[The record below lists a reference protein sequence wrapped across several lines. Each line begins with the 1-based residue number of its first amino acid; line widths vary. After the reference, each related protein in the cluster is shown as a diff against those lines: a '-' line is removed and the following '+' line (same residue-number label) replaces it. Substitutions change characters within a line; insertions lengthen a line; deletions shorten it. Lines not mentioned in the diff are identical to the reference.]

1 MMTLAMTSMQ
11 ASNESHLMKEGER
24 DIFSPSSYEVTNNVD
39 QEKLWRKIVETMK
52 NVLQSEFSIEEKR
65 ELKMHRD
72 RVSFACIYCGDSFKD
87 TRKKRGNLFQLSMQ
101 YHCFNGDCN
110 AHMSIY
116 NFIKERKLLNNFTL
130 DEQNYMREAGKQ
142 RFFDLK
148 KIRESMGLETFFSE
162 QIEKLS
168 VERSFLMEKLKL
180 VEIKGSRIEKYLK
193 ERLQTN
199 FHKFGW
205 NPKEGLLYVFNYT
218 ADEKRVIGLQIKTFN
233 KRNPYLTWKLSR
245 IHEELGIY
253 REEHR
258 EDLEKMDFLSNIFG
272 IFQADLNRPITV
284 FEGPLDSF
292 LFPNSVALCS
302 AKNSLP
308 FEVEG
313 ARYFYDNDATGRDW
327 AVKRITQGNSVFL
340 WRKFIEE
347 NELSAFQHKIKD
359 LNDLLVFIHRSRK
372 RCKKF
377 IDYFS
382 SDKYDMVFI

>member
-1 MMTLAMTSMQ
+1 MTLAMISTQ
-11 ASNESHLMKEGER
+11 DFNNQQIGTEGER
-24 DIFSPSSYEVTNNVD
+24 DIFSPSSYEVTNNVNL
-39 QEKLWRKIVETMK
+39 ENLWKKIVDSMRG
-52 NVLQSEFSIEEKR
+52 VLNSEFSVEEKR
-65 ELKMHRD
+65 EIRMHRD
-72 RVSFACIYCGDSFKD
+72 RASFACVYCGDSFKD
-87 TRKKRGNLFQLSMQ
+87 IRKKRGNLFQLSMQ

-116 NFIKERKLLNNFTL
+116 NFLKDKKLLNSFSL

-148 KIRESMGLETFFSE
+148 KIRESMGLETFFSD
-162 QIEKLS
+162 QVEKLS
-168 VERSFLMEKLKL
+168 VDRSFLMEKLGL
-180 VEIKGSRIEKYLK
+180 VEIKGSRIENYLK
-193 ERLQTN
+193 GRLQTN

-205 NPKEGLLYVFNYT
+205 DSKKGLLYVFNYA
-218 ADEKRVIGLQIKTFN
+218 ADENRVIGLQIKTFN

-245 IHEELGIY
+245 IHEELGIFN
-253 REEHR
+253 EENV

-272 IFQADLNRPITV
+272 IFQADLNKPITV

-327 AVKRITQGNSVFL
+327 AVKRISQGNSVFL
-340 WRKFIEE
+340 WRKYLEE
-347 NELSAFQHKIKD
+347 NELFEFQDKIKD
-359 LNDLLVFIHRSRK
+359 LNDLLMFIKKSNRK
-372 RCKKF
+372 CKKF

-382 SDKYDMVFI
+382 EDRYDMIYI